1 MARRCAERGEAS
13 LLRAMSGHAPPAILG
28 TDRAARALCAQAVW
42 IDLENPSDDERDEVS
57 RAIGQPVPG
66 RHEVAEIESSSRL
79 AEAGGVLTLSTP
91 MLSRAADGTLTIAPI
106 GFVLTSA
113 RLLTIRFAGSTVFD
127 RFAETWRLMESDAVK
142 GAAPFLGLLEAVVDR
157 LADVLEQIGGEMD
170 GLSAEVFARGAQTGG
185 SSRRRDQFLQATLAA
200 TGRAGARVSQLRDAL
215 LGVSRIV
222 RFVPEVAKDWLDEP
236 ARRRLTTLERDL
248 ASLAEYDA
256 QLTGKVQFL
265 LDATL
270 GFISIEQNNT
280 IKVLTVVSIV
290 GIPPTFIASLYGMN
304 FHDMPEL
311 GWKFGYP
318 YALSLIALSI
328 VVPLALFWRRGW
340 L

>member
-1 MARRCAERGEAS
+1 M
-13 LLRAMSGHAPPAILG
+13 
-28 TDRAARALCAQAVW
+28 
-42 IDLENPSDDERDEVS
+42 VS
-57 RAIGQPVPG
+57 VLSPG
-66 RHEVAEIESSSRL
+66 
-79 AEAGGVLTLSTP
+79 
-91 MLSRAADGTLTIAPI
+91 
-106 GFVLTSA
+106 
-113 RLLTIRFAGSTVFD
+113 RLLTIRFAGSVVFD
-127 RFAETWRLMESDAVK
+127 RFAESWRCPDEATASGV
-142 GAAPFLGLLEAVVDR
+142 APFLGILEAVVDR

-170 GLSAEVFARGAQTGG
+170 ALSAEVFARGAESGG

-200 TGRAGARVSQLRDAL
+200 TGRTGTRVSQLRDAL

-222 RFVPEVAKDWLDEP
+222 RYVPEAAKDWLDEP

-248 ASLAEYDA
+248 VSLADYDV

-304 FHDMPEL
+304 FHNMPEL
-311 GWKFGYP
+311 GWKYGYQ
-318 YALSLIALSI
+318 YGLSLIVFSI
-328 VVPLALFWRRGW
+328 VLPLLLFWRRGW